1 VLDER
6 ARIAR
11 ELHDIIAHSVS
22 VMTVQVGAVRRRLT
36 ADQTR
41 EHESLVSVERTGREA
56 LAEMRR
62 LVGLLHEQEEE
73 ANPSY
78 TPQPGLQALDTL
90 ISGVRAAG
98 LPVDLHEEGTRHE
111 LPPGV
116 DLAAY
121 RVVQE
126 ALTNTLKYAGP
137 AQAWVQICWTPDE
150 LRIEVANNGLSTAS
164 ARGTARPGCASA
176 SGCTAA
182 GSRAGRGRT
191 AATSSA
197 PSCRSGRRNER
208 AHPGPDRR
216 RPADGAGRP
225 ADDPRARARPRH
237 RGRGGRRQRGVAVAA
252 ATEPDV
258 ILMDVRMPNLDG
270 LEATRRIVGSRE
282 DGPRVLILTTFDLDV
297 YVYEAL
303 ASGASGFVLKDIEPE
318 KLVDAI
324 RVIANGEALLSPT
337 VTKKLIE
344 EFVRRPPDVVHPS
357 PRELEQ
363 LTAREAEIMALVA
376 RGLSN
381 AEIAAQAF
389 VSEPTVKTHV
399 ARILMKLG
407 LRDRV
412 QVVVYAYEHGLAKPG
427 S

>member
-1 VLDER
+1 MTAPIGVL
-6 ARIAR
+6 IA
-11 ELHDIIAHSVS
+11 D
-22 VMTVQVGAVRRRLT
+22 
-36 ADQTR
+36 DQP
-41 EHESLVSVERTGREA
+41 
-56 LAEMRR
+56 M
-62 LVGLLHEQEEE
+62 
-73 ANPSY
+73 
-78 TPQPGLQALDTL
+78 
-90 ISGVRAAG
+90 VRAG
-98 LPVDLHEEGTRHE
+98 LRMILE
-111 LPPGV
+111 LEPDIDIVG
-116 DLAAY
+116 
-121 RVVQE
+121 E
-126 ALTNTLKYAGP
+126 A
-137 AQAWVQICWTPDE
+137 
-150 LRIEVANNGLSTAS
+150 
-164 ARGTARPGCASA
+164 
-176 SGCTAA
+176 
-182 GSRAGRGRT
+182 
-191 AATSSA
+191 
-197 PSCRSGRRNER
+197 
-208 AHPGPDRR
+208 
-216 RPADGAGRP
+216 ADGNEA
-225 ADDPRARARPRH
+225 
-237 RGRGGRRQRGVAVAA
+237 VAVAA
-252 ATEPDV
+252 ATKPDV

-324 RVIANGEALLSPT
+324 RVIAKGEALLSPT
-337 VTKKLIE
+337 VTRKLIE
-344 EFVRRPPDVVHPS
+344 EFVRRPPEVVRPS

-427 S
+427 A

>member
-1 VLDER
+1 MNTPI
-6 ARIAR
+6 RI
-11 ELHDIIAHSVS
+11 LIAD
-22 VMTVQVGAVRRRLT
+22 
-36 ADQTR
+36 DQP
-41 EHESLVSVERTGREA
+41 
-56 LAEMRR
+56 M
-62 LVGLLHEQEEE
+62 
-73 ANPSY
+73 
-78 TPQPGLQALDTL
+78 
-90 ISGVRAAG
+90 VRAG
-98 LPVDLHEEGTRHE
+98 LRMILE
-111 LPPGV
+111 LEPDIDIVG
-116 DLAAY
+116 
-121 RVVQE
+121 E
-126 ALTNTLKYAGP
+126 A
-137 AQAWVQICWTPDE
+137 
-150 LRIEVANNGLSTAS
+150 
-164 ARGTARPGCASA
+164 
-176 SGCTAA
+176 
-182 GSRAGRGRT
+182 
-191 AATSSA
+191 
-197 PSCRSGRRNER
+197 
-208 AHPGPDRR
+208 
-216 RPADGAGRP
+216 ADGNEA
-225 ADDPRARARPRH
+225 
-237 RGRGGRRQRGVAVAA
+237 VAVAA

-337 VTKKLIE
+337 VTRKLIE
-344 EFVRRPPDVVHPS
+344 EFVRRPPDMVRPS

-427 S
+427 T

>member
-1 VLDER
+1 MSAPIRVL
-6 ARIAR
+6 IA
-11 ELHDIIAHSVS
+11 D
-22 VMTVQVGAVRRRLT
+22 
-36 ADQTR
+36 DQP
-41 EHESLVSVERTGREA
+41 
-56 LAEMRR
+56 M
-62 LVGLLHEQEEE
+62 
-73 ANPSY
+73 
-78 TPQPGLQALDTL
+78 
-90 ISGVRAAG
+90 VRAG
-98 LPVDLHEEGTRHE
+98 LRMILE
-111 LPPGV
+111 LEPDIDIVG
-116 DLAAY
+116 
-121 RVVQE
+121 E
-126 ALTNTLKYAGP
+126 A
-137 AQAWVQICWTPDE
+137 
-150 LRIEVANNGLSTAS
+150 
-164 ARGTARPGCASA
+164 
-176 SGCTAA
+176 
-182 GSRAGRGRT
+182 
-191 AATSSA
+191 
-197 PSCRSGRRNER
+197 
-208 AHPGPDRR
+208 
-216 RPADGAGRP
+216 ADGNEA
-225 ADDPRARARPRH
+225 
-237 RGRGGRRQRGVAVAA
+237 VAVAA

-337 VTKKLIE
+337 VTRKLIE
-344 EFVRRPPDVVHPS
+344 EFVRRPPDVVRPS

>member
-1 VLDER
+1 MNTPI
-6 ARIAR
+6 RI
-11 ELHDIIAHSVS
+11 LIAD
-22 VMTVQVGAVRRRLT
+22 
-36 ADQTR
+36 DQP
-41 EHESLVSVERTGREA
+41 
-56 LAEMRR
+56 M
-62 LVGLLHEQEEE
+62 
-73 ANPSY
+73 
-78 TPQPGLQALDTL
+78 
-90 ISGVRAAG
+90 VRAG
-98 LPVDLHEEGTRHE
+98 LRMILE
-111 LPPGV
+111 LEPDIDIVG
-116 DLAAY
+116 
-121 RVVQE
+121 E
-126 ALTNTLKYAGP
+126 A
-137 AQAWVQICWTPDE
+137 
-150 LRIEVANNGLSTAS
+150 
-164 ARGTARPGCASA
+164 
-176 SGCTAA
+176 
-182 GSRAGRGRT
+182 
-191 AATSSA
+191 
-197 PSCRSGRRNER
+197 
-208 AHPGPDRR
+208 
-216 RPADGAGRP
+216 ADGNEA
-225 ADDPRARARPRH
+225 
-237 RGRGGRRQRGVAVAA
+237 VAVAA

-258 ILMDVRMPNLDG
+258 ILMDVRMPDLDG

-344 EFVRRPPDVVHPS
+344 EFVRRPPDVVRPS

-407 LRDRV
+407 LRERV

-427 S
+427 A

>member
-1 VLDER
+1 MSAPIRVL
-6 ARIAR
+6 IA
-11 ELHDIIAHSVS
+11 D
-22 VMTVQVGAVRRRLT
+22 
-36 ADQTR
+36 DQP
-41 EHESLVSVERTGREA
+41 
-56 LAEMRR
+56 M
-62 LVGLLHEQEEE
+62 
-73 ANPSY
+73 
-78 TPQPGLQALDTL
+78 
-90 ISGVRAAG
+90 VRAG
-98 LPVDLHEEGTRHE
+98 LRMILELEPDLDIVG
-111 LPPGV
+111 
-116 DLAAY
+116 
-121 RVVQE
+121 E
-126 ALTNTLKYAGP
+126 A
-137 AQAWVQICWTPDE
+137 
-150 LRIEVANNGLSTAS
+150 
-164 ARGTARPGCASA
+164 
-176 SGCTAA
+176 
-182 GSRAGRGRT
+182 
-191 AATSSA
+191 
-197 PSCRSGRRNER
+197 
-208 AHPGPDRR
+208 
-216 RPADGAGRP
+216 ADGNEA
-225 ADDPRARARPRH
+225 
-237 RGRGGRRQRGVAVAA
+237 VAVAA

-324 RVIANGEALLSPT
+324 RVIANGDALLSPT

-344 EFVRRPPDVVHPS
+344 EFVRRPPDVVRPS

>member
-1 VLDER
+1 MRSDLRLQLERHGVTALAVAFAAGALVHDLVSPSVTLDSGRYDRGPEAVIAAVLVGAVVLVALRDRLGVIGPLSAIALLGLATLTARTWVLDSGFVFLLAMLICGLGGYLTTTAISQAGLLVILAVGTLAAWRHPDHSWGQTVSVISFMSIAWVAGVLLRRPVARARSAEEHALQLEQEQAAAARQAVLDER

-62 LVGLLHEQEEE
+62 LVGLLHEEED
-73 ANPSY
+73 NPSY

-98 LPVDLHEEGTRHE
+98 LPVELHVEGTRHE

-164 ARGTARPGCASA
+164 GTGY
-176 SGCTAA
+176 GQA
-182 GSRAGRGRT
+182 GMR
-191 AATSSA
+191 
-197 PSCRSGRRNER
+197 ER
-208 AHPGPDRR
+208 VRLY
-216 RPADGAGRP
+216 
-225 ADDPRARARPRH
+225 
-237 RGRGGRRQRGVAVAA
+237 GGRV
-252 ATEPDV
+252 E
-258 ILMDVRMPNLDG
+258 
-270 LEATRRIVGSRE
+270 S
-282 DGPRVLILTTFDLDV
+282 GPRPDGG
-297 YVYEAL
+297 YV
-303 ASGASGFVLKDIEPE
+303 
-318 KLVDAI
+318 
-324 RVIANGEALLSPT
+324 
-337 VTKKLIE
+337 
-344 EFVRRPPDVVHPS
+344 VR
-357 PRELEQ
+357 
-363 LTAREAEIMALVA
+363 
-376 RGLSN
+376 
-381 AEIAAQAF
+381 AF
-389 VSEPTVKTHV
+389 VP
-399 ARILMKLG
+399 I
-407 LRDRV
+407 
-412 QVVVYAYEHGLAKPG
+412 G
-427 S
+427 SAE

>member
-1 VLDER
+1 MSAPIGVL
-6 ARIAR
+6 IA
-11 ELHDIIAHSVS
+11 D
-22 VMTVQVGAVRRRLT
+22 
-36 ADQTR
+36 DQP
-41 EHESLVSVERTGREA
+41 
-56 LAEMRR
+56 M
-62 LVGLLHEQEEE
+62 
-73 ANPSY
+73 
-78 TPQPGLQALDTL
+78 
-90 ISGVRAAG
+90 VRAG
-98 LPVDLHEEGTRHE
+98 LRMILE
-111 LPPGV
+111 LEPDIDIVG
-116 DLAAY
+116 
-121 RVVQE
+121 E
-126 ALTNTLKYAGP
+126 A
-137 AQAWVQICWTPDE
+137 
-150 LRIEVANNGLSTAS
+150 
-164 ARGTARPGCASA
+164 
-176 SGCTAA
+176 
-182 GSRAGRGRT
+182 
-191 AATSSA
+191 
-197 PSCRSGRRNER
+197 
-208 AHPGPDRR
+208 
-216 RPADGAGRP
+216 ADGNEA
-225 ADDPRARARPRH
+225 
-237 RGRGGRRQRGVAVAA
+237 VAVAA

-324 RVIANGEALLSPT
+324 RVIANGEALLSPS
-337 VTKKLIE
+337 VTRKLIE
-344 EFVRRPPDVVHPS
+344 EFVRRPPEVVRPS

-363 LTAREAEIMALVA
+363 LTAREAEIMQLVA

-427 S
+427 A

>member
-1 VLDER
+1 MSAPIRVL
-6 ARIAR
+6 IA
-11 ELHDIIAHSVS
+11 D
-22 VMTVQVGAVRRRLT
+22 
-36 ADQTR
+36 DQP
-41 EHESLVSVERTGREA
+41 
-56 LAEMRR
+56 M
-62 LVGLLHEQEEE
+62 
-73 ANPSY
+73 
-78 TPQPGLQALDTL
+78 
-90 ISGVRAAG
+90 VRAG
-98 LPVDLHEEGTRHE
+98 LRMILELEPDLDIVG
-111 LPPGV
+111 
-116 DLAAY
+116 
-121 RVVQE
+121 E
-126 ALTNTLKYAGP
+126 A
-137 AQAWVQICWTPDE
+137 
-150 LRIEVANNGLSTAS
+150 
-164 ARGTARPGCASA
+164 
-176 SGCTAA
+176 
-182 GSRAGRGRT
+182 
-191 AATSSA
+191 
-197 PSCRSGRRNER
+197 
-208 AHPGPDRR
+208 
-216 RPADGAGRP
+216 ADGNEA
-225 ADDPRARARPRH
+225 
-237 RGRGGRRQRGVAVAA
+237 VAVAA

-344 EFVRRPPDVVHPS
+344 EFVRRPPDVVRPS